1 MRQHYLLQF
10 LYPITADYFDGKWGG
25 GLILFINTEHPEVP
39 PPMEGELTY
48 LFYSTPRTNREDKF
62 IVPIQLEIKNSYQNT
77 EKDVRLSLKYEKKH
91 LRSVFTE
98 KFIKSSSVGLS
109 EDNPYELRSNSDYDY
124 AIYGYKSI
132 QAGESRSIT
141 DGAISENI
149 KPKGL
154 MQPSFSSRQGVNVT
168 VFTRGERDKDRM
180 WKLRF
185 RGIEFNDTETVYKW
199 IHDWLGKHIAFEVRD
214 ESTFWEYLW
223 GYITN
228 KEVVVYVFDPD
239 FKYYERFKLYA
250 PLSNPKEYKAGVFSP
265 YVRELLFHE
274 DN

>member
-1 MRQHYLLQF
+1 
-10 LYPITADYFDGKWGG
+10 
-25 GLILFINTEHPEVP
+25 
-39 PPMEGELTY
+39 MEGELTY